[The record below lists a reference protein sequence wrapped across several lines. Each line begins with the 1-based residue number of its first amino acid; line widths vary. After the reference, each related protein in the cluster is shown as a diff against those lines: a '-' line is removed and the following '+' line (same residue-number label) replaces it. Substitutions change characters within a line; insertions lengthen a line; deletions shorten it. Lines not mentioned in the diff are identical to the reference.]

1 MSLTGLTAF
10 DSTIHTTNQWLHE
23 LNEELIWLDR
33 HRTFHVLR
41 AVLHAL
47 RDRLSVDAAAALG
60 AQLPMLVRGFYYEGW
75 HPSGK
80 PLKDRKKSEFLAHVA
95 AELKEDA
102 RLDPEEVTR
111 AVFRLLARHVSTG
124 EIEGIKQTMP
134 PELRELWPGVGGMV
148 LSI

>member
-1 MSLTGLTAF
+1 MSLTGLAAF

-23 LNEELIWLDR
+23 LNAELNWMDR

-75 HPSGK
+75 HPHGK
-80 PLKDRKKSEFLAHVA
+80 PLKERKKEEFLAHVA
-95 AELKEDA
+95 ADFKEDL
-102 RLDPEEVTR
+102 RLDPEAVTR
-111 AVFRLLARHVSTG
+111 AVFRLLAQHVSTG
-124 EIEGIKQTMP
+124 EIEAIKHTLP
-134 PELRELWPGVGGMV
+134 AELRELWP
-148 LSI
+148 